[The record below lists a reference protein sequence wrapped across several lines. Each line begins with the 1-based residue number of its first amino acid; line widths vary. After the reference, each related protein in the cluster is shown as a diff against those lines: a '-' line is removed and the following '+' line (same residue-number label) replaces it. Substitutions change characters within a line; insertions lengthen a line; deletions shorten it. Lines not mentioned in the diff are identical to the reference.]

1 MAKRPTIGENP
12 LDEIV
17 AENPLDAVVP
27 PSGPKTEMRQAAPA
41 ESDPEM
47 KKRLSVLEAEVK
59 ALQGEISLLRAK
71 MMEMQVRLPPPEP
84 RWVVRLREK
93 LAGK

>member
-12 LDEIV
+12 LDAVV

-27 PSGPKTEMRQAAPA
+27 PSGSKTEMRQGPPA
-41 ESDPEM
+41 EPDPET
-47 KKRLSVLEAEVK
+47 KKRLAVLEAEVK

-71 MMEMQVRLPPPEP
+71 IMEMQMRLPPPEP